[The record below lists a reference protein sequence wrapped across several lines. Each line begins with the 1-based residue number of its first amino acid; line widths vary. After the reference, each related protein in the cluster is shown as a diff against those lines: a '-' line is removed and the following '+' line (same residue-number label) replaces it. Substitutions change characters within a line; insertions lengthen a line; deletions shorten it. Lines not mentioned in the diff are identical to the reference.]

1 MTIKT
6 DHRLLYLQVIDRL
19 KKDIE
24 AGVYEEGERLPSE
37 FELSKQ
43 LGISRA
49 TLREALRIL
58 EDENVV
64 VRRHGVGTFVRSRAV
79 FSSGIEELFSV
90 TEMIERGGKSPGT
103 NFLSSDTRDVTEEEL
118 QRFNTEEDE
127 QLVVVER
134 VRTADGRPVVYC
146 LDQIPAKFMPVN
158 QKTTE
163 EESLF
168 NLLEKE
174 SNRRVLYAVTH
185 IEPVGYHE
193 RVSEILECPPETSL
207 LVLKQMHYDQNDNA
221 VLYSVNYFRADK
233 FDFHVV
239 RRRV

>member
-1 MTIKT
+1 VTIKT

-19 KKDIE
+19 KRDIE
-24 AGVYEEGERLPSE
+24 AGIYDEGERLPSE

-49 TLREALRIL
+49 TLREALRLL

-64 VRRHGVGTFVRSRAV
+64 VRRHGVGTFVRTRAV

-90 TEMIERGGKSPGT
+90 TEMIERGMKNPGT
-103 NFLSSDTRDVTEEEL
+103 NFLSSDTRAVMEEDI
-118 QRFNTEEDE
+118 QRFNAEKDD
-127 QLVVVER
+127 QMLVVER
-134 VRTADGRPVVYC
+134 VRTADGQPVVYC
-146 LDQIPAKFMPVN
+146 LDQIPAKLMPVN

-185 IEPVGYHE
+185 IEPVGYHD
-193 RVSEILECPPETSL
+193 RISEILECPPESSL
-207 LVLKQMHYDQNDNA
+207 LVLKQMHYDQDDNP

>member
-19 KKDIE
+19 KRDIE
-24 AGVYEEGERLPSE
+24 AGNYEEGERLPSE

-90 TEMIERGGKSPGT
+90 TEMIERGGKKPGT
-103 NFLSSDTRDVTEEEL
+103 FFLESETRKASDEET
-118 QRFNTEEDE
+118 QRFNLGDREE
-127 QLVVVER
+127 LVVVER
-134 VRTADGRPVVYC
+134 VRTADGQPVVFC
-146 LDQIPAKFMPVN
+146 LDQIPARLMPE
-158 QKTTE
+158 QGKAKE

-174 SNRRVLYAVTH
+174 SNSRVLYAVTH

-193 RVSEILECPPETSL
+193 KISEILQCQEESSL
-207 LVLKQMHYDQNDNA
+207 LVLKQMHYDQNDQP
-221 VLYSVNYFRADK
+221 VLYSLNYFRADK